1 MLEPILKIVDLNVKF
16 DNHVILDHLSF
27 EITRDSTVAIIGANG
42 AGKSVLFKSLLGII
56 PYEGSIT
63 DRKSVV

>member
-1 MLEPILKIVDLNVKF
+1 MSEAILKVSGLNVKF

-27 EITRDSTVAIIGANG
+27 EIARDSTVAVVGANG

-56 PYEGSIT
+56 PYEVYERGFI
-63 DRKSVV
+63 